1 MPELETAI
9 ALNPSLALAHYG
21 LGAALVFSGR
31 ASESLPH
38 LEMAIRLSP
47 YDPAMGSFLVRL
59 ADAHLFLGRN
69 EDSLKWAKEALRQPG
84 FQWSRHA
91 VLISALGHLGRLDAA
106 REALDEL
113 CRSRPDFSGSFVRE
127 THLISDRGDLSL
139 YLEGL
144 RKAGAAD

>member
-1 MPELETAI
+1 MGKGGAPPTGVSMVPGMPC
-9 ALNPSLALAHYG
+9 
-21 LGAALVFSGR
+21 
-31 ASESLPH
+31 
-38 LEMAIRLSP
+38 
-47 YDPAMGSFLVRL
+47 
-59 ADAHLFLGRN
+59 
-69 EDSLKWAKEALRQPG
+69 
-84 FQWSRHA
+84 
-91 VLISALGHLGRLDAA
+91 LISALGHLGRLDAA